1 MSYLKIIRPANFLFV
16 GLCVAFGALYPE
28 YQPVTG
34 MWKLVFAILSG
45 MFIAAAGYTVNDYY
59 DIEIDKVNKPDRVLP
74 SGAMSGRSA
83 LMYGIVLF
91 VAGIIFSYFTG
102 SVICLMIAFINS
114 MSLFLYAR
122 YFKREFI
129 TGNLLVAYASASCF
143 IFGGVA
149 GNNLSNSLIVAFF
162 AFFYTFL
169 REIVK
174 DLEDVKG
181 DRIAGACTIAICW
194 EKPKVIKLCLI
205 PVLAIIGF
213 TAYLFLVRD
222 MTNSLFVLLLFFVV
236 LPLLVF
242 FRIISSRSEEKIYN
256 KVSKLMKLNMFVL
269 LILFS
274 IGKFL

>member
-1 MSYLKIIRPANFLFV
+1 MNYLKIIRPGNFLFV

-28 YQPVTG
+28 YQAVTG
-34 MWKLVFAILSG
+34 LWQLISAILSG

-74 SGAMSGRSA
+74 SGAMSGRNA
-83 LMYGIVLF
+83 LIYGNILF
-91 VAGIIFSYFTG
+91 IIGIIFSYFTG
-102 SVICLMIAFINS
+102 SVLCLLIAFINS
-114 MSLFLYAR
+114 MALFLYAR

-143 IFGGVA
+143 IFGGIA
-149 GNNLSNSLIVAFF
+149 GSNLANSLVIAFF

-169 REIVK
+169 REVVK

-181 DRIAGACTIAICW
+181 DMAAGASTLAIRW
-194 EKPKVIKLCLI
+194 AKSKVIKLCLI

-213 TAYLFLVRD
+213 TAYLFLIRG
-222 MTNSLFVLLLFFVV
+222 MENSLFVLLLFFVI

-242 FRIISSRSEEKIYN
+242 YRIIATRNEEQIYH
-256 KVSKLMKLNMFVL
+256 KVADLMKLDMFVL
-269 LILFS
+269 LIIFS

>member
-1 MSYLKIIRPANFLFV
+1 LSYLKIIRPANFLFV

-34 MWKLVFAILSG
+34 LLKLVSAILSG

-74 SGAMSGRSA
+74 SGAMSGKNA
-83 LMYGIVLF
+83 LMYGIALF
-91 VAGIIFSYFTG
+91 VVGIIFSYFTG
-102 SVICLMIAFINS
+102 SVICLLIAFVNS
-114 MSLFLYAR
+114 MLLFLYAR

-129 TGNLLVAYASASCF
+129 IGNILVAYASASCF
-143 IFGGVA
+143 IFGGIAV
-149 GNNLSNSLIVAFF
+149 GNLANSFIVAFF

-174 DLEDVKG
+174 DLEDIKG
-181 DRIAGACTIAICW
+181 DKIEGASTIAIRW
-194 EKPKVIKLCLI
+194 EKGRIIRLCLI

-213 TAYLFLVRD
+213 TAYLFLVRN
-222 MTNSLFVLLLFFVV
+222 MANSLFVLLVFFVV
-236 LPLLVF
+236 LPLLIF
-242 FRIISSRSEEKIYN
+242 YRIIASRSEEKIYN
-256 KVSKLMKLNMFVL
+256 IISKLMKLDMFVL
-269 LILFS
+269 LIIFS